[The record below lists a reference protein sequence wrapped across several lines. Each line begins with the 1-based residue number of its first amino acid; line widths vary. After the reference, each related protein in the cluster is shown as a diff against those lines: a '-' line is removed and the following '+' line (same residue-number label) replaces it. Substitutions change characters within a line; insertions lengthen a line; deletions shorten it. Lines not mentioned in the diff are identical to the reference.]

1 MVGSVLDPPSA
12 GRPHDDRL
20 DSCPGACSKGSI
32 SPQNGFALSKA
43 LALIILAMMVLHL
56 IRPFGLPGLRLR
68 RDVWKIA
75 VMALVAL
82 GATVLLSHGS

>member
-1 MVGSVLDPPSA
+1 M
-12 GRPHDDRL
+12 
-20 DSCPGACSKGSI
+20 
-32 SPQNGFALSKA
+32 SKA